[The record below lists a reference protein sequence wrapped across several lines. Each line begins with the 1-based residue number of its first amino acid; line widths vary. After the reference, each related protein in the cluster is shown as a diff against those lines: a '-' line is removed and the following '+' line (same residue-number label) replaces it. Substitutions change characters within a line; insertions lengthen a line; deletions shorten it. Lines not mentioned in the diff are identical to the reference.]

1 MVASPSSQ
9 AVQPSEVV
17 PSSMVVVPSFV
28 AGPSF
33 MAVPSSE
40 AGPSFKATDP
50 SSKAIPSF
58 MVIDPSST
66 ATVPSSTA
74 ASSMVAVPSSMVV
87 RPQPHQF
94 HRSLHHQDAVQ
105 VQLNSSQVPPA
116 LEPWLATAHR
126 SSMDHWGRSG
136 RTAK

>member
-33 MAVPSSE
+33 MAVPSS
-40 AGPSFKATDP
+40 
-50 SSKAIPSF
+50 KAIPSF
-58 MVIDPSST
+58 MVIDPSSV
-66 ATVPSSTA
+66 AVPSSTA
-74 ASSMVAVPSSMVV
+74 ASSVVAVPSSMVV
-87 RPQPHQF
+87 RPQPHQSL
-94 HRSLHHQDAVQ
+94 RSLHHLDAVQ
-105 VQLNSSQVPPA
+105 ARLNSSQVPPA